1 MMVRKARLGGYAGQ
15 HLYVDMTKE
24 QCKTVPIDRKFAVTY
39 LGGQGFSSRILYDE
53 VGPQT
58 DPLGPENVLIWATG
72 PFTGTLW
79 PQASRYVVGAKSP
92 LTGIFGEAHAAGHWG
107 PELKFAGFDTIIIT
121 GRAKRPLY
129 LLIDNG
135 IAQLLDAKD
144 LWGHNTNETE
154 EMIKEAHNDPSLRV
168 SCIGQAGEN
177 LVRFAAII
185 NDYDRAAAR
194 SGIGAVAGSKRLKAV
209 AVRGS
214 KDIPIAKPD
223 RYLEVI
229 EELHKKML
237 DSPFTT
243 SRAQY
248 GTTNLVELMQ
258 EIGRLPSYNM
268 RSGVFAEY
276 KKISGE
282 AIKDHYLVKPRADYA
297 CLQRCGRYTLVRT
310 GPYAYCGGSPEYE
323 SQSALGSRC
332 GNDNLESILYGHH
345 LSNLYGLD
353 TISTGSTISWAM
365 EAWEEGLITAKD
377 TGGIDLEWGNHES
390 IIKLIHMI
398 AHREGFGDILAE
410 GSYRAAKRIGRGTE
424 KFVMHCKKQE
434 IAGQEPRAQKSMGLA
449 TATAARGADHLY
461 AFPVLDEVG
470 FDEEIGIRYGQEYLP
485 EIGDRLNPKFKGI
498 MVKENEDFC
507 AVVESLG
514 VCKYGTLIP
523 PVLFYEDIVAAFEVT
538 VGIHLTEAQFRQI
551 GERIVNLNRGFNVR
565 EGIRR
570 KDDSLPR
577 RLTHIPAP
585 EGPSKGQVVELDQML
600 DEYYEQRGWQLKTGL
615 PKTQT
620 LHRLD
625 LDDVANDLLKQGIK
639 LPQ

>member
-1 MMVRKARLGGYAGQ
+1 MGKKAKLGGYAGQ
-15 HLYVDMTKE
+15 HLHVNMTKE
-24 QCKTVPIDRKFAVTY
+24 TCKPVPLDKEFALMY
-39 LGGQGFSSRILYDE
+39 LGGQGFSSRIMYDR
-53 VGPQT
+53 VGPKT

-79 PQASRYVVGAKSP
+79 PQASRYVVAAKSP
-92 LTGIFGEAHAAGHWG
+92 LTGIFGEAHSAGHWG
-107 PELKFAGFDTIIIT
+107 PELKFAGFDTIIVT
-121 GRAKRPLY
+121 GRAKKPLY
-129 LLIDNG
+129 LFIDNG
-135 IAQLLDAKD
+135 SAQLIDAHD
-144 LWGHNTNETE
+144 LWGRNTAETE
-154 EMIKEAHNDPSLRV
+154 EMIKELQGDRNIRV
-168 SCIGQAGEN
+168 SCIGPAGEN
-177 LVRFAAII
+177 LVRFAAVI

-194 SGIGAVAGSKRLKAV
+194 SGIGAVAGSKQLKAV
-209 AVRGS
+209 AVRGGQ
-214 KDIPIAKPD
+214 DIRIAKPN

-237 DSPFTT
+237 SSPFTA
-243 SRAQY
+243 SRAMY

-276 KKISGE
+276 EKISGE
-282 AIKDHYLVKPRADYA
+282 AIRKKYLVKPRADFA
-297 CLQRCGRYTLVRT
+297 CLQRCGRYTCVRT

-323 SQSALGSRC
+323 TQSAMGSRC
-332 GNDNLESILYGHH
+332 GNANLESILYGHH

-353 TISTGSTISWAM
+353 TISTGATISWAM
-365 EAWEEGLITAKD
+365 EAWDEGLITAED
-377 TGGIDLEWGNHES
+377 TGGLDLSWGNHES

-424 KFVMHCKKQE
+424 KFVMHSKKQE

-449 TATAARGADHLY
+449 AATAARGADHLY

-470 FDEEIGIRYGQEYLP
+470 FDEEIGIRYGTKYLP
-485 EIGDRLNPKFKGI
+485 EIGDRLDPTYKGI

-523 PVLFYEDIVAAFEVT
+523 PVLFYEDIVKAFDVT
-538 VGIHLTEAQFRQI
+538 VGILITENQLRAI
-551 GERIVNLNRGFNVR
+551 GERIVNLNRCFNVR

-577 RLTHIPAP
+577 RLTETPAP

-600 DEYYEQRGWQLKTGL
+600 DEYYKMRGWRLKDGL
-615 PKTQT
+615 PTKRVLQ
-620 LHRLD
+620 RLD
-625 LDDVANDLLKQGIK
+625 LDDLVTDLAKNGIE
-639 LPQ
+639 LPE

>member
-1 MMVRKARLGGYAGQ
+1 MTKSKTKLGGYAGQ
-15 HLYVDMTKE
+15 LLHVDMTKGH
-24 QCKTVPIDRKFAVTY
+24 CKPIPLDREFALTY
-39 LGGQGFSSRILYDE
+39 LGGQGFASRILYDK
-53 VGPQT
+53 VGPSI
-58 DPLGPENVLIWATG
+58 DPLTPENVLIWATG

-79 PQASRYVVGAKSP
+79 PQASRYVVAAKSP
-92 LTGIFGEAHAAGHWG
+92 LTGIFGEAHSAGHWG
-107 PELKFAGFDTIIIT
+107 PELKFAGFDAIVVT
-121 GRAKRPLY
+121 GRARSPVY
-129 LLIDNG
+129 LFIDNG
-135 IAQLLDAKD
+135 VARLLDATE
-144 LWGHNTNETE
+144 LWGRDTNETE
-154 EMIKEAHNDPSLRV
+154 EIIKENQGDPGLRV

-177 LVRFAAII
+177 LVRYAAII

-194 SGIGAVAGSKRLKAV
+194 TGLGAVMGSKNLKAV

-214 KDIPIAKPD
+214 QDISIAKPD

-229 EELHKKML
+229 EKLHQKML
-237 DSPFTT
+237 DSPFTA
-243 SRAQY
+243 SRAKY

-268 RSGVFAEY
+268 RSGVFAQY
-276 KKISGE
+276 QKISGE
-282 AIKDHYLVKPRADYA
+282 AIKNQYLVKPRADYA
-297 CLQRCGRYTLVRT
+297 CLQRCGRYTLVKT

-323 SQSALGSRC
+323 SQAALGSRC

-345 LSNLYGLD
+345 ISNLYGLD
-353 TISTGSTISWAM
+353 TISTGATISWAM
-365 EAWEEGLITAKD
+365 EAWDEGLITAED
-377 TGGIDLEWGNHES
+377 TGGIDLSWGNHKT

-398 AHREGFGDILAE
+398 AKREGFGDILAE
-410 GSYRAAKRIGRGTE
+410 GSYRAAQKIGRGTE

-449 TATAARGADHLY
+449 SATAARGADHLY

-470 FDEEIGIRYGQEYLP
+470 FDEEIGIRYGRAYLP
-485 EIGDRLNPKFKGI
+485 EIGDRLNPKYKGV

-523 PVLFYEDIVAAFEVT
+523 PVLFYEDVVATFDVT
-538 VGIHLTEAQFRQI
+538 VGIKFTEAKFRLI

-570 KDDSLPR
+570 KDDALPR
-577 RLTHIPAP
+577 RLTHTPAP

-600 DEYYEQRGWQLKTGL
+600 DEYYEQRGWRLRDGL
-615 PKTQT
+615 PTKQT
-620 LHRLD
+620 LERVGLKDVVRD
-625 LDDVANDLLKQGIK
+625 LTTQGIE
-639 LPQ
+639 LPE